1 MASEKGFGLF
11 PPRWPAPG
19 VSWRPSPARGAGM
32 PGRHE
37 APKNTDPFIGLILL
51 GLMVL
56 LAVTI
61 ILAVA

>member
-1 MASEKGFGLF
+1 
-11 PPRWPAPG
+11 
-19 VSWRPSPARGAGM
+19 M

-37 APKNTDPFIGLILL
+37 APKDADRLIGLVVL

-61 ILAVA
+61 ILAMI

>member
-1 MASEKGFGLF
+1 
-11 PPRWPAPG
+11 
-19 VSWRPSPARGAGM
+19 M

>member
-1 MASEKGFGLF
+1 
-11 PPRWPAPG
+11 
-19 VSWRPSPARGAGM
+19 M

-37 APKNTDPFIGLILL
+37 APKNTDPFIGLILF

>member
-1 MASEKGFGLF
+1 
-11 PPRWPAPG
+11 
-19 VSWRPSPARGAGM
+19 M

-61 ILAVA
+61 SLAVA

>member
-1 MASEKGFGLF
+1 L
-11 PPRWPAPG
+11 
-19 VSWRPSPARGAGM
+19 

-37 APKNTDPFIGLILL
+37 APKGSDPFIGLVLL

-61 ILAVA
+61 ILSVA

>member
-1 MASEKGFGLF
+1 
-11 PPRWPAPG
+11 
-19 VSWRPSPARGAGM
+19 M

-37 APKNTDPFIGLILL
+37 APKDSDPFIGLVLI
-51 GLMVL
+51 GLMML